1 MNRSLVAVSATLAL
15 GLGLS
20 GPASAADPRASCEG
34 LAASSFA
41 GQPGAF
47 AMERQ
52 TPSPRRR
59 ISASHREQSQASS
72 PGPMARSMPVSS
84 SSRQR

>member
-20 GPASAADPRASCEG
+20 GPASAADPHSSCQG

-47 AMERQ
+47 AQERQ
-52 TPSPRRR
+52 DAFAEAQERGITPGGVTS
-59 ISASHREQSQASS
+59 EF
-72 PGPMARSMPVSS
+72 ARSHPGSLDACFE
-84 SSRQR
+84 